1 MGLTHGSVAIRFRVA
16 QARRKSTGCIA
27 VLFYLAVSVP
37 GCGGAW
43 PGSEKGTAP
52 DEPLG
57 KSLSGEGNA
66 AWVPGMQGLWTR
78 ARVLPRDLT
87 DEQKERIRQLRSIG
101 YAGGYS
107 EAPVRRGVTVH
118 DQGRAFQGVNL
129 VNSGHAAE
137 AFLIDMH
144 GTFEHRWRFD
154 YDRIPGAATDVDPG
168 LSNTWRRVRLLED
181 GSLLGIYEGLGLI
194 KIDRDSNFVWY
205 FDGNAHHDLDIAP
218 NGEIWVLTREP
229 AVIPRLQETE
239 PILED
244 FLSVLS
250 PDGEELYRISLIE
263 CFEESEYS
271 HVLRDRWLEFGDI
284 FHTNTLE
291 ILDGRLENAL
301 PSFQSGNVLLSMRH
315 TGAIAVVD
323 PVARK
328 VVWAAQG
335 DWREQHEP
343 TVLGNGH
350 ILLFDNR
357 GNGGYSRVLELDP
370 VSLEVVWSYSGNPPE
385 TFFSY

>member
-1 MGLTHGSVAIRFRVA
+1 MGLTHESVTIRFRDA
-16 QARRKSTGCIA
+16 PAKRKGAGCIA
-27 VLFYLAVSVP
+27 ILFYLAVSVP
-37 GCGGAW
+37 GCGGAR

-52 DEPLG
+52 EEPL

-66 AWVPGMQGLWTR
+66 AWIPGMPGRWTR

-87 DEQKERIRQLRSIG
+87 DEQKERMRQLRSIG

-118 DQGRAFQGVNL
+118 NQERAFPGVNL

-137 AFLIDMH
+137 AFLIDMQ

-154 YDRIPGAATDVDPG
+154 YEQIPGAETDVDPG

-194 KIDRDSNFVWY
+194 KIDRDSNFLWY
-205 FDGNAHHDLDIAP
+205 FSGKAHHDLDIAP

-244 FLSVLS
+244 FLSVPVS
-250 PDGEELYRISLIE
+250 
-263 CFEESEYS
+263 
-271 HVLRDRWLEFGDI
+271 
-284 FHTNTLE
+284 
-291 ILDGRLENAL
+291 GRRGAL
-301 PSFQSGNVLLSMRH
+301 PHLANRMR
-315 TGAIAVVD
+315 
-323 PVARK
+323 
-328 VVWAAQG
+328 
-335 DWREQHEP
+335 
-343 TVLGNGH
+343 
-350 ILLFDNR
+350 
-357 GNGGYSRVLELDP
+357 
-370 VSLEVVWSYSGNPPE
+370 
-385 TFFSY
+385 